1 MADSEWHDL
10 YAGITD
16 KHCVF
21 TLGDL
26 LKYLE
31 GNEECIHLCIIALS
45 IKVAAGRAKLTVLFN
60 NEAYHSPSL
69 SLAVL
74 DNILFMSLSG
84 ADASITVFNKPQP
97 RPTSKEWPGCVFCC
111 CCYLLVLL
119 LHPRCILPT
128 LSTSISE
135 TKMAIGRN
143 LYLPFVSS
151 VGVPMGRLWP
161 SKFSWARLFWSVA
174 FASSR

>member
-1 MADSEWHDL
+1 MNDGQWHDL
-10 YAGITD
+10 YVGITD

-45 IKVAAGRAKLTVLFN
+45 IKVAAGKVKLTVLFN

-74 DNILFMSLSG
+74 DNVLFMSLSG

-97 RPTSKEWPGCVFCC
+97 RPTSKEWPGYAFVVAAVCLLYFC
-111 CCYLLVLL
+111 
-119 LHPRCILPT
+119 T
-128 LSTSISE
+128 
-135 TKMAIGRN
+135 
-143 LYLPFVSS
+143 
-151 VGVPMGRLWP
+151 
-161 SKFSWARLFWSVA
+161 
-174 FASSR
+174 